1 MSHSPIKINLGKLYN
16 CDEFL
21 LTVFSLGKHLV
32 KDDACEVVQ
41 NTASPISHCRIQI
54 RCVTGE
60 LTKLLLTGFHC
71 TSEAY
76 FHVQYFTVEYSIM
89 YRYNITQKLTV
100 IQP

>member
-1 MSHSPIKINLGKLYN
+1 MKINLGKLDN

-21 LTVFSLGKHLV
+21 LALFSLRNHLV
-32 KDDACEVVQ
+32 KDEACEVVQ
-41 NTASPISHCRIQI
+41 NTANPISHCRIQI

-60 LTKLLLTGFHC
+60 LSKLLLIGFHC

-89 YRYNITQKLTV
+89 
-100 IQP
+100 